1 MRKIFLFSLFFLCVF
16 AINCGYTTRSVF
28 IEQYR
33 TVYVAPFE
41 NLIDFTAENR
51 SSFYFPLIEIKTR
64 NQVMDR
70 FLFDGNL
77 RVAEP
82 ETADLIIR
90 GALKDYTRGA
100 LRYTD
105 DDDVQEYRV
114 QVYAN
119 VTLEEN
125 RTGKVL
131 WKKRVVGESTYF
143 VSGSLAGTESTAVDA
158 AIVDLARRIVENVI
172 EYW

>member
-1 MRKIFLFSLFFLCVF
+1 MNKFLPLVVIFLCVTTLS
-16 AINCGYTTRSVF
+16 CGYTTRSAF

-41 NLIDFTAENR
+41 NSIDFTAESR
-51 SSFYFPLIEIKTR
+51 RSFYFPLIEVKTR

-77 RVAEP
+77 RVATA
-82 ETADLIIR
+82 ETADLLIKGVLI
-90 GALKDYTRGA
+90 DYTRGA

-114 QVYAN
+114 QVFAD
-119 VTLEEN
+119 VTLEDSREE
-125 RTGKVL
+125 KVV
-131 WKKRVVGESTYF
+131 WKKRVVGESSYF
-143 VSGSLAGTESTAVDA
+143 ISGSLATTESSAVDA
-158 AIVDLARRIVENVI
+158 AILDLARRIVENVI